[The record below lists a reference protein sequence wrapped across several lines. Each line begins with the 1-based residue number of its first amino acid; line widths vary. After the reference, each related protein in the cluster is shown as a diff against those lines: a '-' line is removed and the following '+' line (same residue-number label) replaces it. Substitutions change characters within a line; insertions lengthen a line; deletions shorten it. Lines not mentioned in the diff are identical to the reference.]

1 MWTAIALWAVI
12 GAGVVAFAS
21 GAAHAIRAGAS
32 PWPWITAIPLVYLGS
47 LLVFVAG
54 YFTLAWTRRAPRP
67 AYAKLSW
74 RRALRLFRREY
85 LAIAGSA
92 PRMMGYRAVTRDP
105 PPAPAAD
112 PILLL
117 HGVLCNGGVWRSLKQ
132 RLRKA
137 GLGPVYAPSYG
148 PPLASIE
155 LFADQIAAKIDRILA
170 ATGARQVSI
179 VAHSMGGIVARAYVR
194 KHGGGKVRRVIT
206 IGTPHEGSAHA
217 WLFPGTSLGQL
228 RPGNP
233 WLAALPEP
241 SAASPPFVSVWS
253 WHDSMVAPQTSARL
267 RHGRNVEIVGVGH
280 NALLTDP
287 DVAQKVI
294 DELRRGQ
301 VIDPTPKSP
310 ATSESLG

>member
-12 GAGVVAFAS
+12 GAGVVAFS
-21 GAAHAIRAGAS
+21 LGAANAVQAGAS
-32 PWPWITAIPLVYLGS
+32 ACPWIAAIPLVYLGS
-47 LLVFVAG
+47 LFVFVVG
-54 YFTLAWTRRAPRP
+54 YFTLAWTRRSPRP
-67 AYAKLSW
+67 AYAKLNL

-92 PRMMGYRAVTRDP
+92 PRMMSYRAVTRDP

-117 HGVLCNGGVWRSLKQ
+117 HGVLCNGGVWRSLKR

-148 PPLASIE
+148 PPLASID
-155 LFADQIAAKIDRILA
+155 LFADQIAAHIDRILA
-170 ATGARQVSI
+170 ATGARQLSI
-179 VAHSMGGIVARAYVR
+179 VSHSMGGLVARAYLR
-194 KHGGGKVRRVIT
+194 KYGGGKVRRVIT
-206 IGTPHEGSAHA
+206 IGAPHQGSVHA
-217 WLFPGTSLGQL
+217 WMFPGTSLGQL
-228 RPGNP
+228 RPGNA
-233 WLAALPEP
+233 WLGALPEP
-241 SAASPPFVSVWS
+241 AGNAPPFVSIWS

-294 DELRRGQ
+294 DELRT
-301 VIDPTPKSP
+301 PTNG
-310 ATSESLG
+310 SLG